1 MRMILMVY
9 DADFDDDVM
18 DTLGSLELTGYT
30 KWDRVLGKGKRS
42 DPKLDDAVWPGFNCA
57 VMVAVDDDNE
67 QAVFQALEDLFTR
80 LGGKG
85 FAVFELPVLRVI

>member
-1 MRMILMVY
+1 MKMLLLVY
-9 DADFDDDVM
+9 DVDFDDEVM
-18 DTLGSLELTGYT
+18 EMLGRLPLTGYT

-42 DPKLDDAVWPGFNCA
+42 EPKLDDAVWPGFNNA
-57 VMVAVDDDNE
+57 VAIVADDE
-67 QAVFQALEDLFTR
+67 TEESVFASLKALFEK